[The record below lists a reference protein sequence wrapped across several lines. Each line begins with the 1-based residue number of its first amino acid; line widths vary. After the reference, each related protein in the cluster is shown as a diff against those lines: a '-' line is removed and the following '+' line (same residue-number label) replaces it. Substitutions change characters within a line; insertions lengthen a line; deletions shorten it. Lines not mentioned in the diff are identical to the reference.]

1 MLFVKRLGQSIVDGK
16 GKSDIISGESKRYQS
31 KRLCKKREIM
41 IHCGFVYL
49 IVKDMKKSLAFY
61 RSLPEKEV
69 SAQNGERFAVVH
81 TGNLMLC
88 LYYGRY
94 DMENPAKVSY
104 KGSGKTF

>member
-1 MLFVKRLGQSIVDGK
+1 MTER
-16 GKSDIISGESKRYQS
+16 GKSDIIFGESKRYQS
-31 KRLCKKREIM
+31 KRLCKKRN
-41 IHCGFVYL
+41 CGSVYF

-61 RSLPEKEV
+61 RSLTEKEV

-94 DMENPAKVSY
+94 DMENPVKVSY
-104 KGSGKTF
+104 KGSG

>member
-1 MLFVKRLGQSIVDGK
+1 
-16 GKSDIISGESKRYQS
+16 
-31 KRLCKKREIM
+31 
-41 IHCGFVYL
+41 
-49 IVKDMKKSLAFY
+49 MKKSLAFY

-94 DMENPAKVSY
+94 DMENPAKVSC
-104 KGSGKTF
+104 KGERVKRFDDYAKIAKRNGNGKTAINSGADDLRREYERISALGIADN